1 MRLFIAIRLS
11 KAMKE
16 ALLDLQ
22 RALHARGVRGNFTPE
37 ENLHLTLAFIGEY
50 PEAEAVSD
58 ALAGVSF
65 TPFTL
70 HLAGMGCFGD
80 LWWAGMDRSEALGA
94 LARRVRHALAEAGIP
109 CDRKR
114 FSPHITLLRKARGAV
129 PVLAPEPAEM
139 RVEAVSLM
147 RSDRGKRGMLY
158 TELARIPA
166 GPGGF

>member
-50 PEAEAVSD
+50 PDAEAVSD

-80 LWWAGMDRSEALGA
+80 LWWAGLDRSEALGA
-94 LARRVRHALAEAGIP
+94 LARRVRHALSEGGYQQTPEIHKLFSREAPTRWYAI
-109 CDRKR
+109 
-114 FSPHITLLRKARGAV
+114 GAS
-129 PVLAPEPAEM
+129 L
-139 RVEAVSLM
+139 VSL
-147 RSDRGKRGMLY
+147 
-158 TELARIPA
+158 TVV
-166 GPGGF
+166 